1 MKKSIYKVTG
11 WSIAIAGA
19 VLFGASRNNS
29 DSVISSAG
37 QGYVS
42 SNEENG
48 SANSN
53 VSVINYENSF
63 ANNESIGN
71 ENLNTV
77 KEASSPSVNATPL
90 KNEVAN
96 ASTMEVLDNKS
107 FADNNISTNQ
117 EVISENAIAKGGPNN
132 SSEYNV
138 IQQPNSVVNT
148 SAINSNSNASTSNS
162 TSNSARISGPTVVTA
177 PTPPGGSSSGGSGS
191 GDPFVPIDDYYGL
204 IFLIAT
210 STIVGIFTIKKSKI
224 V

>member
-42 SNEENG
+42 SNDDNG
-48 SANSN
+48 STNNN
-53 VSVINYENSF
+53 VSVVNYENALS
-63 ANNESIGN
+63 NNESTVN
-71 ENLNTV
+71 ENFNTV
-77 KEASSPSVNATPL
+77 KEASLPSVSTTPL

-96 ASTMEVLDNKS
+96 ASSMEVLDNKS
-107 FADNNISTNQ
+107 FTDNSISTNQ

-132 SSEYNV
+132 SSEYSV
-138 IQQPNSVVNT
+138 IQQSNSVVNT
-148 SAINSNSNASTSNS
+148 STINSNSNATTSSS

-177 PTPPGGSSSGGSGS
+177 PTPPGGSSSGGSGG

-210 STIVGIFTIKKSKI
+210 STIVGVFTIKKSKI